1 MSLKE
6 EEEEEEEEEE
16 DEVQKEKKRAKSNTR
31 LPAICFFA
39 ILGPEW
45 LHLCVVAWN
54 RNRP

>member
-1 MSLKE
+1 MSLK